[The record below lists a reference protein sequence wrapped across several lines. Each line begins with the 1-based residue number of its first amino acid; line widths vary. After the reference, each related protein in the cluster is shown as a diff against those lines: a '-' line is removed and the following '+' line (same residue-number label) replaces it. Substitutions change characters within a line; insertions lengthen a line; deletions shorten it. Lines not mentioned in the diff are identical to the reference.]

1 MVKNQLLSMH
11 EDKGL
16 ATVIAF
22 IGMHKSA
29 GEALITLEFVRR
41 IQTCLKMAC
50 HNLHIV

>member
-1 MVKNQLLSMH
+1 MVKNQLLSIH
-11 EDKGL
+11 EDKGQ

-22 IGMHKSA
+22 IVVHKSA
-29 GEALITLEFVRR
+29 VEALITLEFVRR